1 MKTFLFPLFF
11 LSTFVFSQAE
21 SLNYVFDSE
30 VYKTERTVSVFLPSS
45 YKSADSTYTFAV
57 AYLFDCQFTPYYD
70 MVNSMMSYYEETGEG
85 IPLIVIGIHTDNRW
99 DEFVP
104 VCGEESSENPQAAA
118 KLSKFIEDEVIPIVE
133 SQYRVKNFRIGIGHS
148 LGGTYVLQE
157 AFKEK
162 SLFNAVIAVSPNLT
176 MCQEDLVQKGVE
188 YFNEQ
193 TEKPRFFHTSIGTI
207 GKMEQDFSKS
217 LLRLD
222 SMLKLNTDSKNYWNC
237 EVLENHNHMTT
248 FIPSFNAGYLALSS
262 KLFLTDDELIRMAGR
277 RESETSMHDQLI
289 AFYEKREL
297 FAGIPSSLTIDEL
310 MRCAT
315 TLGNYGESQACID
328 LCNSAKKIVSSES
341 FSPEKKKEIS
351 ELIEVRLERASF
363 NLLATEAAELARV
376 GRIKEAAERY
386 QQAFDLGLIRAT
398 HHVRIAAVP
407 VLTQA
412 GNIEE
417 AFKQLD
423 LLANKF
429 ELGGNGSFIN
439 DPLCSPLHSDKR
451 WKKYMDKLEK
461 NGDLYR

>member
-1 MKTFLFPLFF
+1 MKTFLFPLLF
-11 LSTFVFSQAE
+11 LSSCTFAQSE

-30 VYKTERTVSVFLPSS
+30 VYKSERTVSVFLPSS

-104 VCGEESSENPQAAA
+104 VCGEQSAENPEAAA
-118 KLSKFIEDEVIPIVE
+118 KLSQFLEDEVIPIVE
-133 SQYRVKNFRIGIGHS
+133 SQYRVQNFRIGVGHS
-148 LGGTYVLQE
+148 LGGSYVLYE

-176 MCQEDLVQKGVE
+176 MCQEDLVQKGSD
-188 YFNEQ
+188 YFDQETNS
-193 TEKPRFFHTSIGTI
+193 PRFFYTSIGTI
-207 GKMEQDFSKS
+207 GNMENGFSKS

-222 SMLKLNTDSKNYWNC
+222 SLIETKTSTPNFWTCN
-237 EVLENHNHMTT
+237 VLEEHNHMTT
-248 FIPSFNAGYLALSS
+248 FIPTFNAGYLALSS
-262 KLFLTDDELIRMAGR
+262 KLFLSDDALIQMAGR
-277 RESETSMHDQLI
+277 RESETSMYDQLT
-289 AFYEKREL
+289 AFYAQREQ
-297 FAGIPSSLTIDEL
+297 FAGIPSSLTLDEL

-328 LCNSAKKIVSSES
+328 LCNSAKKILSTETH
-341 FSPEKKKEIS
+341 SPEKKKEIS
-351 ELIEVRLERASF
+351 ELIETRLERASF
-363 NLLATEAAELARV
+363 NLLAKEAAELANK

-386 QQAFDLGLIRAT
+386 QQAFDMGLIRAT

-407 VLTQA
+407 VLAQA

-417 AFKQLD
+417 AFKQLE
-423 LLANKF
+423 LLANRF

-451 WKKYMDKLEK
+451 WQKYMDKLEK